1 MGAMQL
7 IRLLLGAGIASP
19 IGSSS
24 SSTPEAGISSCSGGG
39 VQDFPYQF
47 TNNNV
52 TAIGPDM
59 AEDPFAAESVS
70 TCGKAW
76 CAEADLARLLT
87 RAAG

>member
-1 MGAMQL
+1 MQL
-7 IRLLLGAGIASP
+7 IRMLLGASS
-19 IGSSS
+19 IGSSG
-24 SSTPEAGISSCSGGG
+24 SSTRVRAGISCSGGG
-39 VQDFPYQF
+39 VKDFPYQF

-76 CAEADLARLLT
+76 CAEAYCARFLT
-87 RAAG
+87 STAG